1 MLYVIILLQME
12 RRHEPDRFIEAV
24 IEPIYLDPET
34 LEANPMRR
42 LSPEDWHV
50 GGQLLFDHAKQ
61 NGLPIS
67 CAFVDADSLKD
78 LNDSRGHEAGDDFL
92 RAIDSAIR
100 HSDLVGYGARVGG
113 DEWKILSVIDEAGA
127 LILKGRIKQ
136 NVDIFIQKADSE
148 YFKGID
154 IGVSVGIA
162 TSKPEEQISLSE
174 LLRRADEDMY
184 REKRAL
190 DIETNLRKR
199 MGIKVADMA
208 LRFAGITPSKYS
220 KIKRSIG

>member
-1 MLYVIILLQME
+1 ME
-12 RRHEPDRFIEAV
+12 RRHEPDRFIREA
-24 IEPIYLDPET
+24 IEPIYLDQ
-34 LEANPMRR
+34 EALDVNPMRR
-42 LSPEDWHV
+42 LSPEDWHE
-50 GGQLLFDHAKQ
+50 GGLLLFNHAKQ

-78 LNDSRGHEAGDDFL
+78 LNDSKGHEAGDDFL

-113 DEWKILSVIDEAGA
+113 DEWKVLSVVDEAGA
-127 LILKGRIKQ
+127 LILKRRIKKS
-136 NVDIFIQKADSE
+136 VDMFIQRAGSE
-148 YFKGID
+148 HYKGLD

-162 TSKPEEQISLSE
+162 TSVPEEQISLSE
-174 LLRRADEDMY
+174 LLRKADEDMY

-190 DIETNLRKR
+190 NVVPNLRQR
-199 MGIKVADMA
+199 MGIKAADIA